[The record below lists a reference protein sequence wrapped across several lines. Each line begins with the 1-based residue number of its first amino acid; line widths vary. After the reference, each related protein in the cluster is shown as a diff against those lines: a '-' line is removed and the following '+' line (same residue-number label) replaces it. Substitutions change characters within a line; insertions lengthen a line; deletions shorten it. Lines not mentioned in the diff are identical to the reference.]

1 MRTFAIVNCKTLIF
15 YIVLGILTGMP
26 SSLFAWDWE
35 KKDSLILPR
44 IYAYSQYHQPYND
57 TITDNV
63 YMKLRFNVERRN
75 ATLWLIPTMYSLAKD
90 ERQYL
95 RETYCKFM

>member
-44 IYAYSQYHQPYND
+44 IYA
-57 TITDNV
+57 
-63 YMKLRFNVERRN
+63 
-75 ATLWLIPTMYSLAKD
+75 
-90 ERQYL
+90 
-95 RETYCKFM
+95 